1 MVGSGIL
8 PDDRRCEGIR
18 AMNEMA
24 VDERLE
30 NLDLRLTRIE
40 QILPTLA
47 SKKDLEAF
55 ATKKDLE
62 AFATKKDLEA
72 FATKKD
78 LDEGLDEVRRY
89 MRVLYEDLVE
99 RIRLLGEKRPKR
111 R

>member
-8 PDDRRCEGIR
+8 PDDRRSEGIR

-62 AFATKKDLEA
+62 AFATKKDL
-72 FATKKD
+72 
-78 LDEGLDEVRRY
+78 DEGLDEVRRY